1 MTKEEIIN
9 EIKPILSELSYPDAV
24 SYLTQNDVKWLN
36 EIIKILDN
44 PIAIVKIKY
53 DKDKLKELVDK
64 AVFTVIPQE
73 LKSEWER
80 DHEILKAYSD
90 GANEILDK
98 IRAEIEQERSFQR
111 AIDEYDIATGLR
123 KALEIIDK
131 YKAESEG

>member
-64 AVFTVIPQE
+64 AVFTVMPQE
-73 LKSEWER
+73 PKSEWER

>member
-24 SYLTQNDVKWLN
+24 SYLTQNDVKWLA

-53 DKDKLKELVDK
+53 DEDKLKELVDK
-64 AVFTVIPQE
+64 AVITVMPQK
-73 LKSEWER
+73 LKSEWEH

-90 GANEILDK
+90 GANEVLDK
-98 IRAEIEQERSFQR
+98 IRAEIIELRSRQNV
-111 AIDEYDIATGLR
+111 GV
-123 KALEIIDK
+123 LECLDIIDK
-131 YKAESEG
+131 YKGESDG